1 MEWPASADQDQCNPI
16 LIERFM
22 EKRIKESQVTLLGE
36 IDLDSIQSHGNANW
50 SLRQLANYTFNTPL
64 IRSALTK
71 WTPGNCYHPA
81 IVAVWTVAQA
91 QNLED
96 GTELWTTSSLDST
109 ARIHLAQAFSE
120 SISKLGLE
128 TFDGQLEGM
137 QKHMILARLHAV
149 IPNYAIEKF
158 TNHIRRGTSY
168 HRPPKL
174 ILNDIV
180 NAQDMSR
187 AVQKLFEE
195 KPELGLDLI
204 DRSVQLVRHGNDAG
218 LPPRLSLALSEGL
231 DHSKGSQS
239 SPTIELPT
247 IALDENSGEL
257 YVRGAT
263 GWTVQSESNTEVNT
277 ERLSCEN
284 ISVQKIGFEL
294 FNIMDVSSGYLLF
307 NQDLELADGRVLPN
321 RGGII
326 LFKDS
331 VNFSHTELTT
341 EVMDF
346 FSWPG
351 WKMAHF
357 GPDAKFQITLPSG
370 LIRSVVSRG
379 GLEIEEH
386 VAMYLQTKNRISIF
400 SKMPELLSGQ
410 IATSIDQI
418 SRQRIEIGP
427 EVSPVSTKEFGAL
440 DINIYAGLGKSRRV
454 RGLLL
459 PGIGLSGDLSPMTK
473 GEERKLKIVRPDGW
487 NGPDSIIVSHN
498 EIGERASFELS
509 DSKLNTFEIFV
520 DVPKLNWSIEF
531 DGQVPEILDSSA
543 KYRITQVK
551 QIKRLVIHGL
561 GEQYPRLLVR
571 QGDKQTVLNGRPRN
585 EDCLYDMQ
593 VIQDSSHGN
602 DIRLI
607 VNLNGREI
615 DLGIFISKQ
624 QAQAKNRMQTV
635 TDIRQLANIAVERGV
650 ITESDWSSFEQER
663 LRNSMLLRK
672 SIRERRR

>member
-1 MEWPASADQDQCNPI
+1 MEWPATADQDQCNPI

-22 EKRIKESQVTLLGE
+22 EKRIRDSQVTLLGE

-96 GTELWTTSSLDST
+96 GTELWTTSTLESN

-128 TFDGQLEGM
+128 TFEGQLDGM

-158 TNHIRRGTSY
+158 TTHIRRGTSY

-218 LPPRLSLALSEGL
+218 LPPRLALALSEGL
-231 DHSKGSQS
+231 DHSKGIQN

-247 IALDENSGEL
+247 VALDENSGEL
-257 YVRGAT
+257 YIRGAT
-263 GWTVQSESNTEVNT
+263 GWTIQSEGNTEVNI
-277 ERLSCEN
+277 ERLPCEN
-284 ISVQKIGFEL
+284 VLVQKTGFEL
-294 FNIMDVSSGYLLF
+294 FNLMDVSSGYLLF

-326 LFKDS
+326 LFKES
-331 VNFSHTELTT
+331 VTFNHTELTT
-341 EVMDF
+341 ESIDF

-357 GPDAKFQITLPSG
+357 SSDSKFQITLPSG
-370 LIRSVVSRG
+370 VIRSVISRG
-379 GLEIEEH
+379 GLEIDENI
-386 VAMYLQTKNRISIF
+386 AMYLQTKNRYSIF

-410 IATSIDQI
+410 IATSIDQL

-427 EVSPVSTKEFGAL
+427 KASPVSTKEFGAL
-440 DINIYAGLGKSRRV
+440 DINVYAGLGKSRRI

-473 GEERKLKIVRPDGW
+473 GEERELKIERPIGW
-487 NGPDSIIVSHN
+487 TGPDSIFIAHN
-498 EIGERASFELS
+498 EIGQRASFELS
-509 DSKLNTFEIFV
+509 DGKSNNFEIFV
-520 DVPKLNWSIEF
+520 DVPKMNWSIEF
-531 DGQVPEILDSSA
+531 EAQVPEILDSVT
-543 KYRITQVK
+543 KYRIAQIK
-551 QIKRLVIHGL
+551 QIRRLVIHGL
-561 GEQYPRLLVR
+561 GNENPRILVK
-571 QGDKQTVLNGRPRN
+571 QGDKQTVLSGRARN
-585 EDCLYDMQ
+585 EDSLYDMQ

-602 DIRLI
+602 DIRL
-607 VNLNGREI
+607 VVFLNGREI
-615 DLGIFISKQ
+615 ELAHFVSKQ
-624 QAQAKNRMQTV
+624 PAQVKQRMQTV
-635 TDIRQLANIAVERGV
+635 TDLRELAAVAVERGV

-672 SIRERRR
+672 SIRERRG

>member
-1 MEWPASADQDQCNPI
+1 MEWPASAEQDQCNPI

-22 EKRIKESQVTLLGE
+22 EKRIRDSQVTLLGE

-71 WTPGNCYHPA
+71 WTPSNCYHPA
-81 IVAVWTVAQA
+81 IVAGWTVAQA

-96 GTELWTTSSLDST
+96 GTELWTTSNLESN
-109 ARIHLAQAFSE
+109 ARMHLARAFSE
-120 SISKLGLE
+120 SIAKLGLE
-128 TFDGQLEGM
+128 TFEGQLDGM

-158 TNHIRRGTSY
+158 TSHIRRGTSY

-218 LPPRLSLALSEGL
+218 LPPRLALALSEGL
-231 DHSKGSQS
+231 DNSRVSQN
-239 SPTIELPT
+239 SPTVELPT
-247 IALDENSGEL
+247 VALDENSGEL
-257 YVRGAT
+257 YIRGAT
-263 GWTVQSESNTEVNT
+263 GWAVQSEKNSDVNI
-277 ERLSCEN
+277 ERLPCEN
-284 ISVQKIGFEL
+284 VLIQRSGFEL
-294 FNIMDVSSGYLLF
+294 FNLMDTNSGYLLF
-307 NQDLELADGRVLPN
+307 NHELELADGRVLPN

-326 LFKDS
+326 LFNES
-331 VNFSHTELTT
+331 VNFNHSELTT
-341 EVMDF
+341 ETIDF

-357 GPDAKFQITLPSG
+357 GPDSKFQITLPSG
-370 LIRSVVSRG
+370 VIRSVVARG
-379 GLEIEEH
+379 GLEVNENI
-386 VAMYLQTKNRISIF
+386 ALYLQTKNRHPIF

-418 SRQRIEIGP
+418 TRHRIELGP
-427 EVSPVSTKEFGAL
+427 EASPVSVREFGAL
-440 DINIYAGLGKSRRV
+440 DINIYAGLGKSRRI

-473 GEERKLKIVRPDGW
+473 GEERELKIELPIGW
-487 NGPDSIIVSHN
+487 NGPDSIRVSHN
-498 EIGERASFELS
+498 EIGQRASFVLS
-509 DSKLNTFEIFV
+509 DNKSNTFEIFV
-520 DVPKLNWSIEF
+520 DVPKMNWSIEF
-531 DGQVPEILDSSA
+531 EGQVPELLDSVSR
-543 KYRITQVK
+543 YRVAQVK
-551 QIKRLVIHGL
+551 QIRRLVIHGL
-561 GEQYPRLLVR
+561 GNERPRILVK
-571 QGDKQTVLNGRPRN
+571 QGDKQTVLNGRARN

-602 DIRLI
+602 DIRLVVHI
-607 VNLNGREI
+607 NGREI
-615 DLGIFISKQ
+615 ELALFISKQ
-624 QAQAKNRMQTV
+624 PAQVKKRLQTV
-635 TDIRQLANIAVERGV
+635 TDLRELATIAVERGV

-672 SIRERRR
+672 SIRERRG

>member
-1 MEWPASADQDQCNPI
+1 MEWPASADQDHCNPI

-22 EKRIKESQVTLLGE
+22 EKRIKELQVTLLGE
-36 IDLDSIQSHGNANW
+36 VDLDSIQSYGDANW

-64 IRSALTK
+64 IRSALAK

-96 GTELWTTSSLDST
+96 GKELWTTSSLEPK

-128 TFDGQLEGM
+128 TFEGQLEGM

-158 TNHIRRGTSY
+158 TTHIRRGTSY

-174 ILNDIV
+174 ILSDIV

-218 LPPRLSLALSEGL
+218 LPPRLALALSEGL
-231 DHSKGSQS
+231 DHSRGSQN
-239 SPTIELPT
+239 SPTIELPVV
-247 IALDENSGEL
+247 ALDENSGEL

-263 GWTVQSESNTEVNT
+263 GWTVQGDSKSQVNI
-277 ERLSCEN
+277 ERLPCEN
-284 ISVQKIGFEL
+284 VLVQKIGFEV
-294 FNIMDVSSGYLLF
+294 FEIMDVSSGYLLF
-307 NQDLELADGRVLPN
+307 NQDLELSDGRVLPN

-326 LFKDS
+326 LFRES
-331 VNFSHTELTT
+331 VNFSQSELTT
-341 EVMDF
+341 EVIDF

-357 GPDAKFQITLPSG
+357 GHNSKFQIILPNG
-370 LIRSVVSRG
+370 VIRSVVSRG
-379 GLEIEEH
+379 GLEIDENI
-386 VAMYLQTKNRISIF
+386 AMYLQTKNRHSIF

-418 SRQRIEIGP
+418 NRQRIEIGP
-427 EVSPVSTKEFGAL
+427 EASPVSTRLFGAL
-440 DINIYAGLGKSRRV
+440 DINIYAGLGKSRRI

-459 PGIGLSGDLSPMTK
+459 PGIELSGDLSPMTK
-473 GEERKLKIVRPDGW
+473 GEERQLKIVRPVGW
-487 NGPDSIIVSHN
+487 NGPDSIFVSHN
-498 EIGERASFELS
+498 EVGQRASFELS
-509 DSKLNTFEIFV
+509 DGQSSTFEIFV

-531 DGQVPEILDSSA
+531 EGQVPDILDSSA
-543 KYRITQVK
+543 KYRIAQVK
-551 QIKRLVIHGL
+551 KIKRLVIHGL
-561 GEQYPRLLVR
+561 GDQYPRLLVR
-571 QGDKQTVLNGRPRN
+571 QGDRQTVLNGRPRN

-593 VIQDSSHGN
+593 VIQDSSHGS
-602 DIRLI
+602 DIRLM

-615 DLGIFISKQ
+615 ELALFISKQ
-624 QAQAKNRMQTV
+624 PLQAKHRMQRV
-635 TDIRQLANIAVERGV
+635 TDIRELANIAVERGV
-650 ITESDWSSFEQER
+650 ITESDWVSFEQER
-663 LRNSMLLRK
+663 LSNSIRLRNA
-672 SIRERRR
+672 IRERRR

>member
-1 MEWPASADQDQCNPI
+1 MEWPSVADQDQCNPI

-22 EKRIKESQVTLLGE
+22 EKRIRDSQVTLLGE

-81 IVAVWTVAQA
+81 IVAIWTVAQA

-96 GTELWTTSSLDST
+96 GTELWTTSSLEST

-128 TFDGQLEGM
+128 TFEGQLDGM

-149 IPNYAIEKF
+149 IPNYAVEKF

-218 LPPRLSLALSEGL
+218 LPPRLALALSEGL
-231 DHSKGSQS
+231 DHSKGIQN

-247 IALDENSGEL
+247 VALDENSGEL
-257 YVRGAT
+257 YIRGAT
-263 GWTVQSESNTEVNT
+263 GWTAQSDNNTDVNI
-277 ERLSCEN
+277 ERLPCEN
-284 ISVQKIGFEL
+284 VLVQKTGFEL
-294 FNIMDVSSGYLLF
+294 FNLMDVKPGYLLF

-326 LFKDS
+326 LFKES
-331 VNFSHTELTT
+331 VTFNHTELTT
-341 EVMDF
+341 EAIDF

-357 GPDAKFQITLPSG
+357 SSDSKFQITLPSG
-370 LIRSVVSRG
+370 VIRSVVSRG
-379 GLEIEEH
+379 GLEIDENN
-386 VAMYLQTKNRISIF
+386 AMYLQTKNRYSIF
-400 SKMPELLSGQ
+400 SKMPELRSGQ
-410 IATSIDQI
+410 IATSIDQL

-427 EVSPVSTKEFGAL
+427 EASPVSTKEFGAL
-440 DINIYAGLGKSRRV
+440 DINIYAGLGKSRRI

-473 GEERKLKIVRPDGW
+473 GEERELKIERPIGW
-487 NGPDSIIVSHN
+487 TGPDSIFIAHN
-498 EIGERASFELS
+498 EIGQRASFELT
-509 DSKLNTFEIFV
+509 DGKLNTFEIFV
-520 DVPKLNWSIEF
+520 DIPKMNWSIEF
-531 DGQVPEILDSSA
+531 EGQVPEILDSIT
-543 KYRITQVK
+543 KYRIVQIK
-551 QIKRLVIHGL
+551 QIRRLVIHGL
-561 GEQYPRLLVR
+561 GSENPRMLAK
-571 QGDKQTVLNGRPRN
+571 QGDKQTVLSGRARN
-585 EDCLYDMQ
+585 EDSLYDMQ

-602 DIRLI
+602 DIHL
-607 VNLNGREI
+607 VVYLNGQEI
-615 DLGIFISKQ
+615 ELAHFISKQ
-624 QAQAKNRMQTV
+624 PAQVKQRMQTV
-635 TDIRQLANIAVERGV
+635 TDLRELAAIAVERGV
-650 ITESDWSSFEQER
+650 ISESDWSSFEQER

-672 SIRERRR
+672 SIRERRA

>member
-1 MEWPASADQDQCNPI
+1 MEWPASAVQDQCNPI

-36 IDLDSIQSHGNANW
+36 VDLDSIQSHGGANW
-50 SLRQLANYTFNTPL
+50 SLRQLANYTFKTPL
-64 IRSALTK
+64 IRSALAK
-71 WTPGNCYHPA
+71 WTPGNCHHPA

-96 GTELWTTSSLDST
+96 GKELWTTSGLEPS

-128 TFDGQLEGM
+128 TFEGQLEGM

-158 TNHIRRGTSY
+158 TTHVRRGTSY

-174 ILNDIV
+174 ILSDIV

-218 LPPRLSLALSEGL
+218 LPPRLALALSEGL
-231 DHSKGSQS
+231 DHSKGSHN
-239 SPTIELPT
+239 SPTIELPV

-263 GWTVQSESNTEVNT
+263 GWTVQSENNSEVNI
-277 ERLSCEN
+277 ERLPCE
-284 ISVQKIGFEL
+284 SVRVQKIGFEP
-294 FNIMDVSSGYLLF
+294 FKIMDINSGYLLF
-307 NQDLELADGRVLPN
+307 NQDLELSDERVLPN

-326 LFKDS
+326 VFKES
-331 VNFSHTELTT
+331 VSFSYTELTT
-341 EVMDF
+341 EVVDF

-351 WKMAHF
+351 WRMAHF
-357 GPDAKFQITLPSG
+357 GHDSKFQITLPNG
-370 LIRSVVSRG
+370 VIRSVVSRS
-379 GLEIEEH
+379 GLEIVEN
-386 VAMYLQTKNRISIF
+386 VAMYLETKNRHSIF

-427 EVSPVSTKEFGAL
+427 EASPVSTRLFGAL
-440 DINIYAGLGKSRRV
+440 DINIYAGLGKSRRI

-459 PGIGLSGDLSPMTK
+459 PGIELSGDLSPMTK
-473 GEERKLKIVRPDGW
+473 GEERQLKIVRPVGW
-487 NGPDSIIVSHN
+487 KGPDSIIVSHH
-498 EIGERASFELS
+498 EVGARASFELS
-509 DSKLNTFEIFV
+509 DGQSSTFEIFV
-520 DVPKLNWSIEF
+520 DVPKLSWSIEF
-531 DGQVPEILDSSA
+531 EGQVPDILDSSA
-543 KYRITQVK
+543 KYRIAYIK

-561 GEQYPRLLVR
+561 VDQYPRLMAR

-602 DIRLI
+602 DVRLI
-607 VNLNGREI
+607 INLNGRQIE
-615 DLGIFISKQ
+615 LAHFISKQ
-624 QAQAKNRMQTV
+624 PSQEKRRMQTV
-635 TDIRQLANIAVERGV
+635 TDMRELANIAIERGV
-650 ITESDWSSFEQER
+650 ISESDWESFEQER